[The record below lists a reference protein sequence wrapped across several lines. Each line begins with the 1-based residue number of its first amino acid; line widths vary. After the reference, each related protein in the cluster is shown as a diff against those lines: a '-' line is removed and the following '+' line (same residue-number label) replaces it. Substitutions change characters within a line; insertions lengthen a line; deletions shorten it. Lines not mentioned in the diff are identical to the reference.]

1 MGAGVWGWEEG
12 AVVLYLLKDQCP
24 RRASSTRTR
33 KSSRSTIHMP
43 KNKSRDT
50 AVPTEKEISSALE
63 MVINWSCNVKACEG
77 GATAEGRTGDSKGVS
92 EVGQTVRETHRFEA
106 LWGKRVMVGF
116 PGVRTCEQEMEA
128 FASPGHRPS

>member
-1 MGAGVWGWEEG
+1 M
-12 AVVLYLLKDQCP
+12 VLYLLKDQCP

-63 MVINWSCNVKACEG
+63 MVINWSCSVKACEG
-77 GATAEGRTGDSKGVS
+77 GATRRHSGPQGS
-92 EVGQTVRETHRFEA
+92 VRESYRFEA
-106 LWGKRVMVGF
+106 LLGKRVMVGF
-116 PGVRTCEQEMEA
+116 TSVCMCEQEMEA

>member
-1 MGAGVWGWEEG
+1 M
-12 AVVLYLLKDQCP
+12 VLYLLKDQCP

-63 MVINWSCNVKACEG
+63 TVINWSCSVKACEG
-77 GATAEGRTGDSKGVS
+77 GATAEAQRAPRVSSGKLSIRGALGEEGDGWFH
-92 EVGQTVRETHRFEA
+92 E
-106 LWGKRVMVGF
+106 RVYV
-116 PGVRTCEQEMEA
+116 
-128 FASPGHRPS
+128 